1 MRARTAFSAIRLRSA
16 SASKMSVDSMAQFV
30 APSAIKQPFGFFGSV
45 KDFAAS
51 RRRRRIAS
59 SAVGSLRE
67 RSASKATGF
76 LLVALDRFEEEALLI
91 AEGGV
96 EAWRRDV
103 HCLRELAYRCRLV
116 APAPEQTQGAFE
128 CLVAIE
134 PSRPAALFRRCY
146 HVILSDRYINL
157 LTSLR
162 K

>member
-76 LLVALDRFEEEALLI
+76 LFVALDRFEEEALLI

-103 HCLRELAYRCRLV
+103 HSLREIAYRCSLI
-116 APAPEQTQGAFE
+116 APAPAQTDGTCE
-128 CLVAIE
+128 CFVAIE
-134 PSRPAALFRRCY
+134 RARPAALFCWCC
-146 HVILSDRYINL
+146 HVI
-157 LTSLR
+157 
-162 K
+162 